1 MKRLFAFIIAALAVC
16 SLFVA
21 CKNGN
26 AATAR
31 IAFEEALKTDT
42 DLEFFILDDV
52 MNADFSDF
60 QELYGVFGAREYAP
74 KRYGIPDANP
84 DLQQIPEQC
93 VVFKVSAWP
102 DHADGGAFVTDIT
115 VTDPKVRLFGLTID
129 STAEEFIEKCKPLG
143 YKKVDK
149 PDVWDQAGV
158 NSIEFACVKSND
170 GKYYIIL
177 EKTAERSYIRIMAPV
192 SNRSGI
198 IF

>member
-1 MKRLFAFIIAALAVC
+1 MKRLSVFIAFVLAACFLFA
-16 SLFVA
+16 A
-21 CKNGN
+21 CKSDK
-26 AATAR
+26 AAR
-31 IAFEEALKTDT
+31 IALEEALKTET

-52 MNADFSDF
+52 IDADFSGF
-60 QELYGVFGAREYAP
+60 QEIYGWFGAREYAP

>member
-1 MKRLFAFIIAALAVC
+1 MKKLFVLIIAALICLPLA
-16 SLFVA
+16 A
-21 CKNGN
+21 CRSGN
-26 AATAR
+26 DKAAQ
-31 IAFEEALKTDT
+31 IALEEALKTET

-52 MNADFSDF
+52 IDADFSGF
-60 QELYGVFGAREYAP
+60 QEIYGWFGAREYAP
-74 KRYGIPDANP
+74 KRYGIPNASS

-93 VVFKVSAWP
+93 VRYLVSAWP

-115 VTDPKVRLFGLTID
+115 VTDPKVRVFGLTIE
-129 STAEEFIEKCKPLG
+129 STAEEFIEKCKLLG

-149 PDVWDQAGV
+149 PDEWDQAGV

-177 EKTAERSYIRIMAPV
+177 EKTAERSSIRIMAPV
-192 SNRSGI
+192 GNRDNI